1 MGERYTAYLYGI
13 QSGLFIKIGFTR
25 DLPRRLNE
33 MNLFNPHPCK
43 VVLKRLCT
51 DTVWVEKRMHAI
63 LAPYAIGREWFM
75 IDVPLARATA
85 TIVFNELRQKKV
97 DQFNFEQECLE
108 AERARDVQRENKKII
123 PLKIKG
129 NRP

>member
-1 MGERYTAYLYGI
+1 MSDQYSMYLYGI
-13 QSGLFIKIGFTR
+13 QSGLFIKIGVSR
-25 DLPRRLNE
+25 DIPQRLNH
-33 MNLFNPHPCK
+33 MNLYNPHPCK
-43 VVLKRLCT
+43 VVLRRLCT
-51 DTVWVEKRMHAI
+51 DTFWVEKRMHAV
-63 LAPYAIGREWFM
+63 LAPYALGREWFM
-75 IDVPLARATA
+75 IDAALARATA

-108 AERARDVQRENKKII
+108 KERVRDVQRENRKII